1 MIQISVVRC
10 RIETITVV
18 NDLRVARENTNM
30 SLKSTQSQRV
40 SVRVGVAAAAAV
52 AALVGFSSPAAA
64 LPSDQVVQFNPT
76 LARIP
81 GNGCAAI
88 INAETVPQPQAGHL
102 GVRVKIVQT
111 GQNCEVF
118 RVAVRW
124 KNLDTGNT
132 NGQSHKVVDG
142 VVEHAPD
149 GVITGMGMGP
159 GPGRVEATIVATTDS
174 YPHHMDLEQLSGMA
188 WITLGE

>member
-1 MIQISVVRC
+1 M
-10 RIETITVV
+10 VV
-18 NDLRVARENTNM
+18 NDLRASREIRSM
-30 SLKSTQSQRV
+30 SLKSTQGQRV
-40 SVRVGVAAAAAV
+40 SVQVGVAAAAAV

-76 LARIP
+76 LARTP

-88 INAETVPQPQAGHL
+88 INAETVPQPQAGQL

-111 GQNCEVF
+111 GQNCEPY
-118 RVAVRW
+118 RVSVRW
-124 KNLDTGNT
+124 KNLDTGVS

-149 GVITGMGMGP
+149 GVITGMGMAP
-159 GPGRVEATIVATTDS
+159 GPGRVEATIVATSDT
-174 YPHHMDLEQLSGMA
+174 YPNHHDLEQLSGMA
-188 WITLGE
+188 WITLNA